1 MTTVDF
7 RILTGLD
14 VRVAG
19 RSLPAIA
26 AKQRTV
32 LAILLLHPNEVVQ
45 IDLLVEGVWGDR
57 PPASARNLIKTY
69 VWRLRQLLDGHV
81 VPAAP
86 PRIATVADGY
96 ALRVL
101 PGELD
106 VERFDEMVRS
116 SRDAMA
122 AGDLTLAA
130 ARLTTAMAGWP
141 GEALRDTPLEG
152 RFAAELHA
160 LGERRLAV
168 LEERIALDMRLGRYA
183 SLIPELQRLIAAD
196 PLHETWHAH
205 LVMALYQSGR
215 RMAALNAYSAARDI
229 LVTELGLEPGTELR
243 SLQQSILTEN
253 LAAGGDAKPATRP
266 ATRPAGRNLTA
277 DRAWHADQRTD
288 RWPAPLAAPRQLPS
302 GLSAFVGRASE
313 ITQAVSGP
321 HAARPAGAD
330 QPGLPGSPSGQH
342 LAVTVLTGAPGAGKT
357 ALAVH
362 VAHLLKDEFPDGQL
376 FAGISA
382 HSGVPRTSRQVLGGF
397 LQALGVPAAGRPA
410 RVSELVGLYRSLTAG
425 KRMLIVLDDVRSEV
439 QARTLLP
446 APGASRVILT
456 SRRILVGLEEAWLL
470 TVGMLPPHDAA
481 TLLIRSSGRAGADP
495 GGAAVRRTA
504 SLCGGLPLA
513 LRIAGARLASRPDW
527 TFADMAARLENEQ
540 DRLGELVAGD
550 LNVRAAF
557 RRSYQSADPAA
568 RHAFFLAGLLPGG
581 QFTAADALQAGGGDL
596 ADVAQALERLVDAN
610 LLLTT
615 APGRFALHGLLGVF
629 AAECARQAS
638 DGQYATGRPADSR
651 ALPPAPQPLPI

>member
-1 MTTVDF
+1 MAGPVAAAGERAHAQGTDGSGRAMATVDF

-86 PRIATVADGY
+86 LRIATVADGY

-183 SLIPELQRLIAAD
+183 SLIPALQRLIAAD

-266 ATRPAGRNLTA
+266 APRPPGRRRPARLAWVALRSAPRGDGADRRSWSGENRSGRARRASAERRVPRRPAVRRHQRAQRRATNVAPGARRLPAGARGARGQAAGQGQRAGRAVPVADRRQADA
-277 DRAWHADQRTD
+277 DRARRCQERGSGQDAASGARRVTGDPHQQAHTRRPGRGLAADRRHA
-288 RWPAPLAAPRQLPS
+288 AAPRC
-302 GLSAFVGRASE
+302 G
-313 ITQAVSGP
+313 
-321 HAARPAGAD
+321 HAADPQFGQGGRRSWRSRGAAHGQPLRRAATGPADRRSPARIP
-330 QPGLPGSPSGQH
+330 PGLDLRRHGRQ
-342 LAVTVLTGAPGAGKT
+342 AG
-357 ALAVH
+357 
-362 VAHLLKDEFPDGQL
+362 E
-376 FAGISA
+376 
-382 HSGVPRTSRQVLGGF
+382 
-397 LQALGVPAAGRPA
+397 
-410 RVSELVGLYRSLTAG
+410 
-425 KRMLIVLDDVRSEV
+425 
-439 QARTLLP
+439 
-446 APGASRVILT
+446 
-456 SRRILVGLEEAWLL
+456 
-470 TVGMLPPHDAA
+470 
-481 TLLIRSSGRAGADP
+481 RAGP
-495 GGAAVRRTA
+495 
-504 SLCGGLPLA
+504 S
-513 LRIAGARLASRPDW
+513 
-527 TFADMAARLENEQ
+527 
-540 DRLGELVAGD
+540 
-550 LNVRAAF
+550 
-557 RRSYQSADPAA
+557 
-568 RHAFFLAGLLPGG
+568 
-581 QFTAADALQAGGGDL
+581 
-596 ADVAQALERLVDAN
+596 
-610 LLLTT
+610 
-615 APGRFALHGLLGVF
+615 
-629 AAECARQAS
+629 
-638 DGQYATGRPADSR
+638 
-651 ALPPAPQPLPI
+651 